1 MSNPKNVIAEIKGLM
16 KQFGF
21 LEESSNSYKLEDKT
35 IVQANKLEN
44 GQKISKINDEFKSVP
59 LSTGSYRIDN
69 FNVEVKDGVISTV
82 KEIFLEAKLKDG
94 TVVKVEGEELLE
106 GSKVIVVTEEGELPA
121 PDGVHELE
129 SGVKVQTV
137 GGVIVKVEEPEMEVE
152 EEEMEDVK
160 EKVVEKVEDKDKEM
174 VELLKKLMEKV
185 QEKMKEM
192 EEKMS
197 SLENN
202 FNAFKKEPASK
213 PVPNGKTEFSKYNES
228 VEDKRISGI
237 LALRNNK

>member
-21 LEESSNSYKLEDKT
+21 LDEVSNSYKLEDKT
-35 IVQANKLEN
+35 IVQSNKLEK

-59 LSTGSYRIDN
+59 LSSGSYRIDN
-69 FNVEVKDGVISTV
+69 FNVDVKDGIISTV

-94 TVVKVEGEELLE
+94 TIVKVEGEELLE
-106 GSKVIVVTEEGELPA
+106 GAKVVVVTEQGELAA
-121 PDGVHELE
+121 PDKVHELE

-137 GGVIVKVEEPEMEVE
+137 GGVIVKVEEPEMKVE
-152 EEEMEDVK
+152 EEEMEDVE
-160 EKVVEKVEDKDKEM
+160 EKVEEDKDKEM

-185 QEKMKEM
+185 QEKMKEY
-192 EEKMS
+192 EDKMS
-197 SLENN
+197 ALENS

-213 PVPNGKTEFSKYNES
+213 PIPNGKTEFSKYNES
-228 VEDKRISGI
+228 VEDKRVSAI

>member
-21 LEESSNSYKLEDKT
+21 LDEVSNSYKLEDKT
-35 IVQANKLEN
+35 IVQSNKLEK

-59 LSTGSYRIDN
+59 LSSGSYRIDN
-69 FNVEVKDGVISTV
+69 FNVDVKDGIISTV

-106 GSKVIVVTEEGELPA
+106 GAKVVVVTEEGELAA

-137 GGVIVKVEEPEMEVE
+137 GGVIVKVEEPEMKVE
-152 EEEMEDVK
+152 EEEMEDVE
-160 EKVVEKVEDKDKEM
+160 EKVEEDKDKEM

-185 QEKMKEM
+185 QEKMKEY
-192 EEKMS
+192 EDKMS
-197 SLENN
+197 ALENS

-213 PVPNGKTEFSKYNES
+213 PIPNGKTEFSKYNES
-228 VEDKRISGI
+228 VEDKRVSAI